1 MPFTGTP
8 QPLPNANPF
17 PKMHPGVTVT
27 ARAIADA
34 TDALAAATETLRK
47 FGQTKAADLAQSR
60 FHAADTAAAIVF
72 VGEVKRGKSTLV
84 NALIGQADLAP
95 VGVDITTSASV
106 WFSPPDELL
115 PAGSARLMF
124 ADTTQ
129 VIPVDELP
137 EWVTMGGRHVLDPTI
152 ESLPTE
158 AVVAVD
164 PLHLPGLTL
173 VDTPGAGGLDPRHA
187 RLALTAARRAGAI
200 VMVCDSAAPLTA
212 PEIEFL
218 RTATETSGS
227 VVVAMTKIDK
237 NRRNWRTIA
246 EENRSIVR
254 SQLGRE
260 VQVIGVSGVRALAAL
275 QEPANTR
282 DEILAASGIPALRD
296 AINGLLD
303 HAEIAPMLDGLQVCR
318 SGMHRMKSRLDTEI
332 SLVQGDSSALDDL
345 AEKKARLKALRE
357 HGTEWD
363 QHLSR
368 DITLARQQ
376 AISVLDADFN
386 KIKEDWSERINGE
399 GWRILRKQPQVFTAA
414 IMSDVQAASAR
425 AFDNFATS
433 LHNIVSRLFGNDE
446 QWEDIMDTVAGA
458 LVAEDINSPEVQR
471 RWKDV
476 VDPSAMMMGFMG
488 ANLLTGGMVGG
499 AIFGSLAMA
508 AVLPIGLVAGGVW
521 LSVNLGYRAMRNGRQ
536 HLITWLRETL
546 SLANK
551 STLRVIDRTVATARP
566 EIVVAYR
573 RHLRTQTDEITE
585 QINAGAEAAKED
597 KATRDKRVRGLTRR
611 LTEIVS
617 LIEQLD
623 AAIAGLK
630 ADATGGTLSLGKD
643 PVLGADPAPV
653 TGTP

>member
-1 MPFTGTP
+1 M
-8 QPLPNANPF
+8 
-17 PKMHPGVTVT
+17 T
-27 ARAIADA
+27 AGATSDA
-34 TDALAAATETLRK
+34 AEVLATASETLRK
-47 FGQTKAADLAQSR
+47 YGQAKAADLANAR

-84 NALIGQADLAP
+84 NALIGQPDLAP

-106 WFSPPDELL
+106 WFAPPDDTL
-115 PAGSARLMF
+115 PAGSARLVF
-124 ADTTQ
+124 PDRTE
-129 VIPVDELP
+129 VIAVSELP
-137 EWVTMGGRHVLDPTI
+137 QWVTMDGRYVRDPTI
-152 ESLPTE
+152 EALPTE

-164 PLHLPGLTL
+164 PKHLPGLTL

-212 PEIEFL
+212 PEIDFL

-254 SQLGRE
+254 SQLGRS
-260 VQVIGVSGVRALAAL
+260 VDIIGVSGVRALAAL
-275 QEPANTR
+275 EQPDDVR
-282 DEILAASGIPALRD
+282 DEILTTSGIPALRD
-296 AINGLLD
+296 AINGLLEN
-303 HAEIAPMLDGLQVCR
+303 AGISPMLDGLQVCR
-318 SGMHRMKSRLDTEI
+318 SGMHRMKTRLDTEI
-332 SLVQGDSSALDDL
+332 ALVQGDSSALDEL
-345 AEKKARLKALRE
+345 NENKARLKELRA

-363 QHLSR
+363 QHVNR
-368 DITLARQQ
+368 DITLARQR
-376 AISVLDADFN
+376 AIALLDADLN
-386 KIKEDWSERINGE
+386 RIKEDWSARINGE

-414 IMSDVQAASAR
+414 IMSDLQAVTAR
-425 AFDNFATS
+425 SFENFSQS
-433 LHNIVSRLFGNDE
+433 LHTTVSELFDDDE
-446 QWEDIMDTVAGA
+446 HWEDIMDAVAGA

-471 RWKDV
+471 KWKDV

-546 SLANK
+546 TLANK
-551 STLRVIDRTVATARP
+551 STMRVIDRTVATARP

-573 RHLRTQTDEITE
+573 RHLRTQTDEVAE
-585 QINAGAEAAKED
+585 QINAGAEAAKQD

-611 LTEIVS
+611 QTEILS

-623 AAIAGLK
+623 TAISRLK
-630 ADATGGTLSLGKD
+630 AENAS
-643 PVLGADPAPV
+643 
-653 TGTP
+653 